1 MAAINPTNNTGVIV
15 DEFISYATNHLNSV
29 EGIIS
34 TVSLYAAGPPPSPV
48 QVPGPGVIKWKGYFI
63 SPSTRSTIVT
73 EDDFVPKENADE
85 QESVKTTKEES
96 IPNGTTEEEID
107 KDFEAFLK
115 ESQEIEIQGSGVTVS
130 ADNFS
135 TGKPF
140 VSGFRAGGGG
150 GGFSSGGGGIINVD
164 LGALDLSADW
174 ITLAAKF
181 IAKNEG
187 FAKAAINDEGN
198 PRLGFGSDKI
208 LDPSTGTIR
217 DVKYGD
223 TTTVDSALK
232 VLQYEVSVSYKA
244 RLVGSGNA
252 KISEADFEALNNKQR
267 AACLSFVYNCGS
279 FTNYPN
285 IPAAIKAKDYA
296 KAANGLLNGPTRGA
310 KSGTLYPGLVRR
322 RKEEATL
329 FST

>member
-1 MAAINPTNNTGVIV
+1 MAAINPTNNTGLIV
-15 DEFISYATNHLNSV
+15 DEFISYATSHLNSV

-34 TVSLYAAGPPPSPV
+34 TVSLYTAGPPPSPV
-48 QVPGPGVIKWKGYFI
+48 QIPGPGIINWKGYFI

-85 QESVKTTKEES
+85 QESVKPTAEES
-96 IPNGTTEEEID
+96 IPNGTTEEQIDLKFFELDSGQSINVSVSDDEFGEI
-107 KDFEAFLK
+107 KFN
-115 ESQEIEIQGSGVTVS
+115 Q
-130 ADNFS
+130 
-135 TGKPF
+135 GKPF
-140 VSGFRAGGGG
+140 VSGFRAGGG

-181 IAKNEG
+181 IGKNEG

-198 PRLGFGSDKI
+198 PRLGFGTDKI
-208 LDPSTGTIR
+208 LDPSTGQIR
-217 DVKYGD
+217 TVKYGD
-223 TTTVDSALK
+223 TTTVESALK
-232 VLQYEVSVSYKA
+232 VLQYEVAETYKN
-244 RLVGSGNA
+244 RLVGSGNS
-252 KISEADFEALNNKQR
+252 KISQADFDALNNKQK

-279 FTNYPN
+279 FANYPN
-285 IPAAIKAKDYA
+285 IPAAIRAKDYA
-296 KAANGLLNGPTRGA
+296 KAATGLLNGPTRGA
-310 KSGTLYPGLVRR
+310 KTGQLYEGLVRR

>member
-1 MAAINPTNNTGVIV
+1 MAAIQPTDNTGLIV

-48 QVPGPGVIKWKGYFI
+48 QVPGPGIINWKGYFI
-63 SPSTRSTIVT
+63 DPSTRSTIVT

-85 QESVKTTKEES
+85 QESVKPTKEES
-96 IPNGTTEEEID
+96 IVNGTTEEEID
-107 KDFEAFLK
+107 KELAEFLAGPK
-115 ESQEIEIQGSGVTVS
+115 LEIQGSGVTVS

-208 LDPSTGTIR
+208 LDPSTGKIR

-223 TTTVDSALK
+223 TTTVDAALK

-285 IPAAIKAKDYA
+285 IPSAIKVKDYA

>member
-1 MAAINPTNNTGVIV
+1 MAAINPTNNTGLIV

-29 EGIIS
+29 QGIIS

-48 QVPGPGVIKWKGYFI
+48 QVPGPGIINWKGYFI
-63 SPSTRSTIVT
+63 EPTTRSPIVT

-85 QESVKTTKEES
+85 QESVKLTKDEALT
-96 IPNGTTEEEID
+96 NGLTEEEL
-107 KDFEAFLK
+107 EEFLK
-115 ESQEIEIQGSGVTVS
+115 GPQVGGLDSGDVVT
-130 ADNFS
+130 AFQFNQ
-135 TGKPF
+135 GKPF

-150 GGFSSGGGGIINVD
+150 GFGGGGGNIQNVD

-198 PRLGFGSDKI
+198 ARLGFGTDKI
-208 LDPSTGTIR
+208 LEPSTGQIR
-217 DVKYGD
+217 TVKYGD
-223 TTTVDSALK
+223 TTTVEAALK
-232 VLQYEVSVSYKA
+232 VLQYEVSVAYKA
-244 RLVGSGNA
+244 RFVGSGAA

-310 KSGTLYPGLVRR
+310 KTGELYPGLVKR

>member
-1 MAAINPTNNTGVIV
+1 MSAIQPTDNTGLIV

-29 EGIIS
+29 KGTIY
-34 TVSLYAAGPPPSPV
+34 TVSVYPPLGTPNIGVLNWTGYSVSPA
-48 QVPGPGVIKWKGYFI
+48 
-63 SPSTRSTIVT
+63 TRTTIVT
-73 EDDFVPKENADE
+73 EDEFKPKEDVE
-85 QESVKTTKEES
+85 PQESVLATKEES
-96 IPNGTTEEEID
+96 IQNGTSEEEID
-107 KDFEAFLK
+107 AELEAFLA
-115 ESQEIEIQGSGVTVS
+115 GPTVERIS
-130 ADNFS
+130 AGQNEAFKWNQ
-135 TGKPF
+135 GKPF
-140 VSGFRAGGGG
+140 VQGFRAGGGG
-150 GGFSSGGGGIINVD
+150 GGFASGGGGIINVD

-187 FAKAAINDEGN
+187 FAKAALNDEGT

-223 TTTVDSALK
+223 TTTVDAALK

-244 RLVGSGNA
+244 RFVGTGKS
-252 KISEADFEALNNKQR
+252 KISQAEFDALNNKQK

-279 FTNYPN
+279 FANYPN
-285 IPAAIKAKDYA
+285 IPAAIRAKDYA
-296 KAANGLLNGPTRGA
+296 AAANGLLNGPTRGA
-310 KSGTLYPGLVRR
+310 STGKLYEGLVRR

-329 FST
+329 FSS

>member
-1 MAAINPTNNTGVIV
+1 MAAINPTNNTGLIV

-48 QVPGPGVIKWKGYFI
+48 QVPGPGIINWKGYFI
-63 SPSTRSTIVT
+63 DPSTRSTIVT

-96 IPNGTTEEEID
+96 IPNGTTEEQIDLKYFELDSGQSINVSVSDDEFSEI
-107 KDFEAFLK
+107 KFN
-115 ESQEIEIQGSGVTVS
+115 Q
-130 ADNFS
+130 
-135 TGKPF
+135 GKPF

-150 GGFSSGGGGIINVD
+150 GFSSSGGGITNVD

-187 FAKAAINDEGN
+187 FAKAALNDEGT

-223 TTTVDSALK
+223 TTTVEAALK

-244 RLVGSGNA
+244 RFVGSGNS
-252 KISEADFEALNNKQR
+252 KISQADFDALNNKQK

-279 FTNYPN
+279 FANYPN

-296 KAANGLLNGPTRGA
+296 KAATGLLNGPTRGA
-310 KSGTLYPGLVRR
+310 KTGQLYEGLVRR

>member
-1 MAAINPTNNTGVIV
+1 MAAINPTNNTGLIV

-48 QVPGPGVIKWKGYFI
+48 QVPGPGIINWKGYFI
-63 SPSTRSTIVT
+63 DPSTRSSIVT

-96 IPNGTTEEEID
+96 IPNGTTEDEID
-107 KDFEAFLK
+107 TSYFKQQEVGK
-115 ESQEIEIQGSGVTVS
+115 VNVSESDDEFGEIKF
-130 ADNFS
+130 N

-223 TTTVDSALK
+223 TTTVEAALK

-285 IPAAIKAKDYA
+285 IPSAIKVKDYA

>member
-1 MAAINPTNNTGVIV
+1 MAAINPTNNTGLIV

-63 SPSTRSTIVT
+63 SPSTRSSIVT

-96 IPNGTTEEEID
+96 IPNGTTEDEID
-107 KDFEAFLK
+107 TSYFKQTTSEGFNVS
-115 ESQEIEIQGSGVTVS
+115 ESDDEFGEIKFNS
-130 ADNFS
+130 
-135 TGKPF
+135 GKPF
-140 VSGFRAGGGG
+140 VSGFRAGSGG

-223 TTTVDSALK
+223 TTTVEAALK

-285 IPAAIKAKDYA
+285 IPSAIKVKDYA

>member
-29 EGIIS
+29 EGIIY

-48 QVPGPGVIKWKGYFI
+48 QIPGPGIINWKGYFI
-63 SPSTRSTIVT
+63 EPSTPTTIVT
-73 EDDFVPKENADE
+73 EDDFKPKEDVDE
-85 QESVKTTKEES
+85 QESVKLTKQET
-96 IPNGTTEEEID
+96 IQNGTTEEQID
-107 KDFEAFLK
+107 KKIEEESDFSVLDIE
-115 ESQEIEIQGSGVTVS
+115 ESDTQTGEVKFNQ
-130 ADNFS
+130 
-135 TGKPF
+135 GKPF
-140 VSGFRAGGGG
+140 VQGFRAGGGG

-187 FAKAAINDEGN
+187 FAKAALNDEGT

-223 TTTVDSALK
+223 TTTVEAALK

-244 RLVGSGNA
+244 RFVGSGNS
-252 KISEADFEALNNKQR
+252 KISQADFDALNNKQR

-285 IPAAIKAKDYA
+285 IPSAIKVKDYA

>member
-1 MAAINPTNNTGVIV
+1 MAAINPTNNTGLIV

-48 QVPGPGVIKWKGYFI
+48 QVPGPGIIKWKGYFI
-63 SPSTRSTIVT
+63 EPSTRSTIVT

-96 IPNGTTEEEID
+96 IPNGTTEEELD
-107 KDFEAFLK
+107 LNYFELSSGETVSVK
-115 ESQEIEIQGSGVTVS
+115 ESDDEFGEIKFNS
-130 ADNFS
+130 
-135 TGKPF
+135 GKPF

-164 LGALDLSADW
+164 LGKLDLSADW

-208 LDPSTGTIR
+208 LDASTGTIR

-223 TTTVDSALK
+223 TTTVESALK

-285 IPAAIKAKDYA
+285 IPAAIKVKDYA